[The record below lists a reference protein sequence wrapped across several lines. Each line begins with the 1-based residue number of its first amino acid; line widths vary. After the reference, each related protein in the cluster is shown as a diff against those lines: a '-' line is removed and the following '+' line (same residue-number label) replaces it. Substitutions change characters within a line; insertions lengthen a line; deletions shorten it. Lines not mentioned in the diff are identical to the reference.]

1 MSTFADVKS
10 EPLKTITIMI
20 VYPNAKINIGLNV
33 VEKRPDGYHN
43 LETVFYPIGL
53 QDILEIQEI
62 EKDVPECGY
71 RLKVTGTILDGSPE
85 DNLVI
90 RAFKLLQSEFSLPPV
105 SIGLYK
111 HIPTGAGLGG
121 GSADAAFTVKT
132 LNERFKLGLTIQ
144 QMEERCAR
152 LGADCPFFI
161 QNKPV
166 FATGIGNVFEPIEM
180 NMAHKH
186 LVLVKP
192 DVFVSTKDAYAKV
205 KVGRPEKRLPELL
218 AQPIE
223 TWKNSVV
230 NDFELSVFAK
240 FPEIAA
246 IKDRLYDL
254 GAVYASMSGSGSSVF
269 GIFDAPVENVD
280 EKFSGMFCR
289 QREL

>member
-1 MSTFADVKS
+1 
-10 EPLKTITIMI
+10 MI

-53 QDILEIQEI
+53 QDILEIQELDT
-62 EKDVPECGY
+62 DVPDCGY
-71 RLKVTGTILDGSPE
+71 RLKLTGSLLDGSPE
-85 DNLVI
+85 DNLVV
-90 RAFKLLQSEFSLPPV
+90 RAFKLLKREFDLPPV

-132 LNERFKLGLTIQ
+132 LNDRFKLGLTTQ
-144 QMEERCAR
+144 QMEDYCAQ

-166 FATGIGNVFEPIEM
+166 FATGIGNVFHPIEL
-180 NMAHKH
+180 NLKYKQ

-205 KVGRPEKRLPELL
+205 NVRHPEKQLPELL
-218 AQPIE
+218 SQPIE
-223 TWKNSVV
+223 TWKDTVV
-230 NDFELSVFAK
+230 NDFETSVFSK
-240 FPEIAA
+240 YPEIAA
-246 IKDRLYDL
+246 IKDKLYDM

-269 GIFDAPVENVD
+269 GIFEDPVENVD
-280 EKFSGMFCR
+280 EIFTGMFCR
-289 QREL
+289 QRELL